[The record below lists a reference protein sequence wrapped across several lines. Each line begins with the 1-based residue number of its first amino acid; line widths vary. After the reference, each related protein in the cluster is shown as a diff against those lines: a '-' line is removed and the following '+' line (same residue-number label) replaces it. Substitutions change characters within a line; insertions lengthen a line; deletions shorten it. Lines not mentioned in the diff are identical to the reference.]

1 MTNWVSFT
9 KTWHSKPYATIDP
22 TRPELNAA
30 GKFVAITGGGT
41 GIGKSMAVA
50 FAQAGASTVA
60 ILGRRLDKL
69 EAAVNDIAQASGG
82 KTKVIFET
90 SDISKRDS
98 VDTAVKNL
106 VNKAG
111 GANVDVLICN
121 AGYCPTPGTL
131 LGSEENDF
139 RQGLD
144 LNIMGAFN
152 TLQAFAP
159 VLATNAYVFNTS
171 SGSAHVKPV
180 PTIWAY
186 ATAKLAAIKIFEYF
200 QMENPELHVVQIQ
213 PGVIMTEMTEGAG
226 VVDAAPDDPALA
238 GQLSVWLTS
247 PEAKFLKGK
256 YVWANWDV
264 DELKARAEEI
274 QNSPTLLK
282 LCLDGVAIR
291 QSFND
296 TRDTKMAT
304 TRHLKTLQAGD
315 NLKMDLL
322 VDQDSEKYSAVCTYD
337 GTLGG
342 EPFFVPPHWHKY
354 HDEHITVLEGRMTIT
369 LDGKATVATPETG
382 TMFIPRWSV
391 HSFRGF
397 PGEKTV
403 FEERNQPSGEY
414 KALFFNDVFQCGKP
428 PNLWLA
434 LRAAFDG
441 DLYAS
446 LPFGSKVIDQLFI
459 SVFGFVAKLFA
470 PAKPKTL

>member
-1 MTNWVSFT
+1 MTSWVSFT

-60 ILGRRLDKL
+60 ILGRRLDRL

-82 KTKVIFET
+82 KAKVIFET
-90 SDISKRDS
+90 ADISKRDS

-131 LGSEENDF
+131 LESEENDF

-171 SGSAHVKPV
+171 SGSAHIKPV

-213 PGVIMTEMTEGAG
+213 PGVIMTEMTEGSGIAN
-226 VVDAAPDDPALA
+226 AAPDDRKFT
-238 GQLSVWLTS
+238 QS
-247 PEAKFLKGK
+247 P
-256 YVWANWDV
+256 
-264 DELKARAEEI
+264 
-274 QNSPTLLK
+274 LL
-282 LCLDGVAIR
+282 
-291 QSFND
+291 
-296 TRDTKMAT
+296 
-304 TRHLKTLQAGD
+304 
-315 NLKMDLL
+315 
-322 VDQDSEKYSAVCTYD
+322 
-337 GTLGG
+337 
-342 EPFFVPPHWHKY
+342 
-354 HDEHITVLEGRMTIT
+354 
-369 LDGKATVATPETG
+369 
-382 TMFIPRWSV
+382 
-391 HSFRGF
+391 
-397 PGEKTV
+397 
-403 FEERNQPSGEY
+403 
-414 KALFFNDVFQCGKP
+414 
-428 PNLWLA
+428 
-434 LRAAFDG
+434 
-441 DLYAS
+441 
-446 LPFGSKVIDQLFI
+446 
-459 SVFGFVAKLFA
+459 
-470 PAKPKTL
+470 